1 MKMGQAPLW
10 LQSHNCFG
18 ISSPYYVSY
27 DIVPYYIE
35 SHRHDFVEMQMTVAG
50 QGTEVVGGVSH
61 ELRPGNLTIL
71 FPWHCHDLTPAPGGQ
86 LEIIKCCFD
95 VEMFLEPVS
104 PFADLRDLAFRHL
117 DAAPYLLLEGQEA
130 EHMIGHFKELLDEF
144 ASNRPWK
151 EPALRAG
158 ISRILIDFDRCRQAR
173 SSDLSRREQRPGEE
187 ERLAWEAVEH
197 IHLHYQEDLTA
208 ESVAELFGL
217 RPERLGELLD
227 QYVGLSCETILTET
241 RIRNA
246 CAMLIYHK
254 TSISHIAKSVGYPS
268 EETFCRVFKS
278 MKGISPLNY
287 RKNHQDTV
295 GRMVYPLFIDA
306 KIIYYIHRHYK
317 ENITM
322 QDIAKEFHYNE
333 NYLSDLLKAQTGQN
347 FVELLHEIR
356 IYHAAAL
363 LLSSDIPVGQIGFQV
378 GFNSA
383 ETFQRVFKKIK
394 GVSPGEYRKRR
405 GEVPDAQGGSI

>member
-1 MKMGQAPLW
+1 MGQAPLW

-50 QGTEVVGGVSH
+50 QGAEVVNGVVH
-61 ELRPGNLTIL
+61 DLRRGNLTIL
-71 FPWHCHDLTPAPGGQ
+71 FPWHCHDLSPIPGGR

-104 PFADLRDLAFRHL
+104 PFADLRDLAFRRL
-117 DAAPYLLLEGQEA
+117 DAAPYLMLEGDAA
-130 EHMIGHFKELLDEF
+130 ECMIGHFQELLDEF
-144 ASNRPWK
+144 SSNRPWK
-151 EPALRAG
+151 EAALRTG
-158 ISRILIDFDRCRQAR
+158 ISRIFIDFDRYRRAHAAAPDMAR
-173 SSDLSRREQRPGEE
+173 RPGDE

-197 IHLHYQEDLTA
+197 IHLHYAENITA
-208 ESVAELFGL
+208 EGVARLFSL
-217 RPERLGELLD
+217 QPADLGALLHK
-227 QYVGLSCETILTET
+227 YVGLSFDNILMET

-254 TSISHIAKSVGYPS
+254 TSVTHIAAAVGYPS
-268 EETFCRVFKS
+268 EEVFCRTFKS

-287 RKNHQDTV
+287 RKNHQDTA

-347 FVELLHEIR
+347 FMELLHEIR

-363 LLSSDIPVGQIGFQV
+363 LLSSDLPVGQIGYQV

-383 ETFQRVFKKIK
+383 ETFQRVFKKLK
-394 GVSPGEYRKRR
+394 GLSPGEYRKR
-405 GEVPDAQGGSI
+405 GGDMLASPSS